1 MIGTNFSVLQTFS
14 GFVCPNFNS
23 IHSATAATSTI
34 FYPAG
39 IEYFSR
45 LNCFISNG
53 RPGHLQFYS
62 HSSDKLLFNVSMM
75 MFFFIFIKINLLEFL
90 SMSLNSIRS
99 TLGITFF

>member
-23 IHSATAATSTI
+23 VNNLQQTLST

-62 HSSDKLLFNVSMM
+62 YSSDKLLFNVSVSIC
-75 MFFFIFIKINLLEFL
+75 FIFGAKHLFTNI
-90 SMSLNSIRS
+90 
-99 TLGITFF
+99 